1 MNLRKS
7 YTAREDG
14 AEFRVWRIG
23 TCGSR
28 SGRESVI
35 GVRFPIICLHDRG
48 ICLSIFVPDKNE
60 PYEREMCRSF
70 RRALVATEIP
80 TRCATEFMRGATETG
95 GFVRR
100 DIVALRY
107 GTEYR
112 RETVWRYE
120 VRQWHR
126 MNSYSMSRRG
136 ISSIRPRYRVLRN
149 DYASIVLKKNVWIVS
164 NATILSGVTI
174 GESVVVTAG
183 AVVTKNVLERAI
195 VGGVPARV
203 IRTI

>member
-1 MNLRKS
+1 
-7 YTAREDG
+7 
-14 AEFRVWRIG
+14 
-23 TCGSR
+23 
-28 SGRESVI
+28 
-35 GVRFPIICLHDRG
+35 
-48 ICLSIFVPDKNE
+48 
-60 PYEREMCRSF
+60 
-70 RRALVATEIP
+70 
-80 TRCATEFMRGATETG
+80 
-95 GFVRR
+95 
-100 DIVALRY
+100 
-107 GTEYR
+107 
-112 RETVWRYE
+112 
-120 VRQWHR
+120 

-174 GESVVVTAG
+174 GESVVVTPG

>member
-1 MNLRKS
+1 
-7 YTAREDG
+7 
-14 AEFRVWRIG
+14 
-23 TCGSR
+23 
-28 SGRESVI
+28 
-35 GVRFPIICLHDRG
+35 
-48 ICLSIFVPDKNE
+48 
-60 PYEREMCRSF
+60 
-70 RRALVATEIP
+70 
-80 TRCATEFMRGATETG
+80 
-95 GFVRR
+95 
-100 DIVALRY
+100 
-107 GTEYR
+107 
-112 RETVWRYE
+112 
-120 VRQWHR
+120 

-174 GESVVVTAG
+174 GESVVTAG

>member
-1 MNLRKS
+1 
-7 YTAREDG
+7 
-14 AEFRVWRIG
+14 
-23 TCGSR
+23 
-28 SGRESVI
+28 
-35 GVRFPIICLHDRG
+35 
-48 ICLSIFVPDKNE
+48 
-60 PYEREMCRSF
+60 
-70 RRALVATEIP
+70 
-80 TRCATEFMRGATETG
+80 MRGATETG

-112 RETVWRYE
+112 RET
-120 VRQWHR
+120 
-126 MNSYSMSRRG
+126 
-136 ISSIRPRYRVLRN
+136 SSIRPRYRVLRN

>member
-1 MNLRKS
+1 
-7 YTAREDG
+7 
-14 AEFRVWRIG
+14 
-23 TCGSR
+23 
-28 SGRESVI
+28 
-35 GVRFPIICLHDRG
+35 
-48 ICLSIFVPDKNE
+48 
-60 PYEREMCRSF
+60 
-70 RRALVATEIP
+70 
-80 TRCATEFMRGATETG
+80 MRGATETG

-120 VRQWHR
+120 VPQNAVSRPYRGDSAPRHAVR
-126 MNSYSMSRRG
+126 IHSVPLSY
-136 ISSIRPRYRVLRN
+136 